1 MFRPVRNAAGAA
13 VLSVVVAGMA
23 LAPTAVASAGTQ
35 LLPNGTFD
43 GGTTSGW
50 KGTNATLSVASPGFG
65 GAGDAAKVTHTGT
78 VTSYSM
84 YAAPKPATGLAP
96 GAQLQGTGEVLG
108 ISGRSICL
116 MLQEYTSGGSSVQTV
131 KGCVA
136 GNGTWQALPVTNLT
150 AKNSGDTVGFRITQT
165 GAKAGDSFQ
174 ADSLSLTGSSSPP
187 PPPTVAAQW
196 PMNEPP
202 GATTMA
208 DASGNGHNGTIIGPV
223 QTGVSPGYTAGT
235 TAYSFGGLSSPQ
247 SYVSVPYSPT
257 LVAGSANIDISF
269 YLNTTHTDP
278 KLTADY
284 DLVRMGDY
292 PFQEYK
298 IELAPNGQLNCTYHG
313 SNGGGNHA
321 QGGPNLADGTW
332 HYIQCIKT
340 ATQVQLWI
348 DGVDVKNTTFT
359 IGSVSPPSGSPVVI
373 GAHPGSDWYWGEL
386 DNVTMT
392 FG

>member
-1 MFRPVRNAAGAA
+1 
-13 VLSVVVAGMA
+13 
-23 LAPTAVASAGTQ
+23 
-35 LLPNGTFD
+35 
-43 GGTTSGW
+43 
-50 KGTNATLSVASPGFG
+50 
-65 GAGDAAKVTHTGT
+65 
-78 VTSYSM
+78 
-84 YAAPKPATGLAP
+84 
-96 GAQLQGTGEVLG
+96 
-108 ISGRSICL
+108 
-116 MLQEYTSGGSSVQTV
+116 
-131 KGCVA
+131 
-136 GNGTWQALPVTNLT
+136 
-150 AKNSGDTVGFRITQT
+150 
-165 GAKAGDSFQ
+165 
-174 ADSLSLTGSSSPP
+174 
-187 PPPTVAAQW
+187 
-196 PMNEPP
+196 
-202 GATTMA
+202 
-208 DASGNGHNGTIIGPV
+208 
-223 QTGVSPGYTAGT
+223 
-235 TAYSFGGLSSPQ
+235 
-247 SYVSVPYSPT
+247 VPYSPA

-298 IELAPNGQLNCTYHG
+298 IELEPNGQLNCTYHG

-359 IGSVSPPSGSPVVI
+359 IGSVSPPSGSDVII

>member
-1 MFRPVRNAAGAA
+1 
-13 VLSVVVAGMA
+13 MA

-196 PMNEPP
+196 PMNEAP

-208 DASGNGHNGTIIGPV
+208 DASGNGHNGAIIGPV